1 MSIAV
6 WLINLMA
13 LITLLSAPWHAST
26 SQDRQHQLRARSMVC
41 ITSLRTHILML
52 CLGVWNSNTPEK
64 QNTPRVLLNCS
75 RRVREWPTANL
86 PQTRSTP
93 SRSCLSLM
101 ASQRLMRRST
111 AASPGRCSIRHWCV
125 QTSPMLST
133 RHASTCTLH
142 GLLTGILSNR
152 SWGTSEAPSIYSGL
166 LISASPST
174 NLRAYSDA
182 DWAGGPDT
190 RRSTSRYCV
199 YLGDSLISWSSKW

>member
-1 MSIAV
+1 
-6 WLINLMA
+6 MA
-13 LITLLSAPWHAST
+13 LITLLSTPWHAST

-75 RRVREWPTANL
+75 RRLREWPTANL

-93 SRSCLSLM
+93 KQKLSVTNGEPAADATFYRSITVALQYLT
-101 ASQRLMRRST
+101 LMRPDIAYAVNQACLYMHSPR
-111 AASPGRCSIRHWCV
+111 AAHFSI
-125 QTSPMLST
+125 TIAT
-133 RHASTCTLH
+133 DLH
-142 GLLTGILSNR
+142 
-152 SWGTSEAPSIYSGL
+152 
-166 LISASPST
+166 
-174 NLRAYSDA
+174 AYSDA
-182 DWAGGPDT
+182 DWAGCRDT